1 MTRGIRNC
9 NPLNIRRT
17 KDVWQGLRPVQT
29 DPDFCQ
35 FVKNSY
41 GFRAGF
47 VILNKYMKRGW
58 TTVAQIIEHWAP
70 PTENHTQSYISAVC
84 RKTHLTP
91 STEIDIKNENRV
103 VLLVW
108 GMAWVECCFT
118 FPIDEIYSGYRLFSR
133 DFLRKP

>member
-17 KDVWQGLRPVQT
+17 KDVWQGMRPVQT
-29 DPDFCQ
+29 DDEFCQ

-47 VILNKYMKRGW
+47 VILMRYKERGW
-58 TTVAQIIEHWAP
+58 VTVAEIIEHWAP
-70 PTENHTQSYISAVC
+70 PCENHTVSYISAVC

-91 STEIDIKNENRV
+91 SDVIDVQNENRV
-103 VLLVW
+103 CLLVW
-108 GMAWVECCFT
+108 GMAFVECCFT
-118 FPIDEIYSGYRLFSR
+118 FAIDEIHAGYRMFAR
-133 DFLRKP
+133 DFLRKS